1 MLKQVQHDYYLL
13 RQAVVRQDELLA
25 ARALFAAVALLVALA
40 AFFFLFAAP
49 AGRKQGTVI
58 FQRAIHCNK
67 GAFILQVAQY
77 LKLGIFVAVMQKP
90 LNILP
95 LNSWKPKGFDNFII
109 AGPCGAETEEQV
121 MQTAAQIAALNKVSV
136 FRSGIWKPR
145 TRPNS
150 FEGVGTVGLQWLQQV
165 KKQFGLLTTVE
176 VANAHHTEEA
186 LKYGVDILWIGA
198 RTTVNPFSV
207 QEIADVLKG
216 VDVPVMIK
224 NPVHA
229 DLQLWM
235 GAIERIAQAGIN
247 KICAIHRGFHTA
259 QKSNYRNIPLWE
271 IPIELKTVF
280 PELPVICDPSH
291 ISGRRDLIKDVAQKA
306 LDLGM
311 DGLMIESHNN
321 PSQALSDA
329 QQQLTPA
336 DLGKLLNELNYRS
349 TSSLNPEFINELQNF
364 RHIIDEIDEELIRVL
379 KKRSDIITRI
389 GEYKKEHH
397 VTIFQLERWKEI
409 LKTRSESAAQKGFPA
424 EFIEKLCQLLH
435 EESIRLQTEIMNKA

>member
-1 MLKQVQHDYYLL
+1 MYKNDSIRV
-13 RQAVVRQDELLA
+13 
-25 ARALFAAVALLVALA
+25 
-40 AFFFLFAAP
+40 
-49 AGRKQGTVI
+49 
-58 FQRAIHCNK
+58 
-67 GAFILQVAQY
+67 VAQY
-77 LKLGIFVAVMQKP
+77 PEKGIFVALMQKP
-90 LNILP
+90 LSILP
-95 LNSWKPKGFDNFII
+95 LNSWKPRGFDNFII
-109 AGPCGAETEEQV
+109 AGPCGAETEQQV
-121 MQTAAQIAALNKVSV
+121 MQTAAGIAALNKVSV

-165 KKQFGLLTTVE
+165 KKEYGLLTTVE

-229 DLQLWM
+229 DLQLWI

-247 KICAIHRGFHTA
+247 KIIAIHRGFHTG
-259 QKSNYRNIPLWE
+259 QKSRYRNVPLWE
-271 IPIELKTVF
+271 IPIELKTIF

-291 ISGRRDLIKDVAQKA
+291 ISGQRDLIRDVAQKA

-329 QQQLTPA
+329 QQQLVPVA
-336 DLGKLLNELNYRS
+336 LGELLTELNFRK
-349 TSSLNPEFINELQNF
+349 TSSENQEFINELQNF
-364 RHIIDEIDEELIRVL
+364 RNIIDEIDEELIRVI

-409 LKTRSESAAQKGFPA
+409 LRTRSESASQKGFPP
-424 EFIEKLCQLLH
+424 EFTEKLCQLLH
-435 EESIRLQTEIMNKA
+435 EESIRMQTEIMNKK